1 MDPTFF
7 EPEHSIMIDKP
18 TIVEVPMQRTATI
31 HLNIPGM
38 DMPKHMDPAI
48 QEILQ
53 VLAEQ
58 GLKPSGPMF
67 TYHHRMPSATFDFE
81 VGFPVEG
88 VIQPSGRVK
97 ASELPAVKV
106 ARTIHHGPYE
116 GLQGAWM
123 AFGKWITENE
133 LDAEPRFFERYLGDP
148 SKQDPSEYRTEI
160 NRILRP

>member
-1 MDPTFF
+1 
-7 EPEHSIMIDKP
+7 MIDTP
-18 TIVEVPMQRTATI
+18 VIREVPAQRTATI
-31 HLNIPGM
+31 HLIIPGM

-48 QEILQ
+48 QEILR

-67 TYHHRMPSATFDFE
+67 TYHHRMPHETFDFE
-81 VGFPVEG
+81 VGFPVAT

-97 ASELPAVKV
+97 PSELPAARV

-116 GLQGAWM
+116 GLHGAWS
-123 AFGKWITENE
+123 AFGKWITEKA

-148 SKQDPSEYRTEI
+148 SKQEPSAYRTEL
-160 NRILRP
+160 NRILRS